1 MPHYVPF
8 FDWSERALA
17 LRHFNYVYWCEHGHG
32 PNLRDVHESLGYS
45 RIEILQT
52 YKELALGIAC
62 TIDPDS
68 QNCPVLRFQPFASFP
83 TQVKAFVDGRFHS
96 YAGCAMEAVA
106 FSNMPP
112 FRDREVR
119 LESYCMCCLA
129 ALGFTAV
136 NGEVI
141 EQQTSM
147 LVHVSTSPVDW
158 YNNDLMIQCDSMN
171 FVIDAE
177 HAERFEKQA
186 CRRGVMFTLEQAK
199 TFVSAAVG
207 ERMWNYNKPAERMD
221 PGVVIAAVGALG
233 VDVTNWG
240 G

>member
-8 FDWSERALA
+8 FEWTDKAIA
-17 LRHFNYVYWCEHGHG
+17 LRRLNYEYWCANGHG
-32 PNLRDVHESLGYS
+32 PNLRDVHEALGYS
-45 RIEILQT
+45 RTEIIQT

-83 TQVKAFVDGRFHS
+83 SQVKAYVDGRFHS

-112 FRDREVR
+112 FAGRTVR

-129 ALGFTAV
+129 PIGFTAV
-136 NGEVI
+136 DGEVVERPASI
-141 EQQTSM
+141 

-158 YNNDLMIQCDSMN
+158 FNHDLMIQCDSMN
-171 FVIDAE
+171 FVIDAD
-177 HAERFEKQA
+177 HAERYERMTATRGIRADLDQA
-186 CRRGVMFTLEQAK
+186 RA
-199 TFVSAAVG
+199 FVGSVGNVRMHDYHWPVGSMDPAAVIEG
-207 ERMWNYNKPAERMD
+207 FR
-221 PGVVIAAVGALG
+221 AAG
-233 VDVTNWG
+233 VDVSPWG
-240 G
+240 A

>member
-8 FDWSERALA
+8 FEWSERALA
-17 LRHFNYVYWCEHGHG
+17 LRNLNYEHWCEHGHG
-32 PNLRDVHESLGYS
+32 PNLRDVHEALGYT
-45 RIEILQT
+45 RTEILQT

-83 TQVKAFVDGRFHS
+83 TQVKAYVDGRFHS

-129 ALGFTAV
+129 PIDFTAV
-136 NGEVI
+136 NGEVVDRPA
-141 EQQTSM
+141 SM
-147 LVHVSTSPVDW
+147 FVHVSTSPVDW
-158 YNNDLMIQCDSMN
+158 FNHDLMIQCDSMN
-171 FVIDAE
+171 FVIDAA
-177 HAERFEKQA
+177 HAERFERQV
-186 CRRGVMFTLEQAK
+186 CRRGVMFDLDQAK
-199 TFVSAAVG
+199 QFVSAAVG
-207 ERMWNYNKPAERMD
+207 ERMWNYHKPSERMD
-221 PGVVIAAVGALG
+221 PGVVIDAVRSLG
-233 VDVTNWG
+233 VDVHNWG

>member
-1 MPHYVPF
+1 MPHYVPPF
-8 FDWSERALA
+8 EWSENALA
-17 LRHFNYVYWCEHGHG
+17 LRQLNYEHWCANGHG
-32 PNLRDVHESLGYS
+32 PNLRDVHEALGLS
-45 RIEILQT
+45 RRDIVQT

-62 TIDPDS
+62 TIEPDS

-112 FRDREVR
+112 FRGREVR
-119 LESYCMCCLA
+119 FETYCMCCLTP
-129 ALGFTAV
+129 LEFTALDGDIV
-136 NGEVI
+136 ASSPALQI
-141 EQQTSM
+141 
-147 LVHVSTSPVDW
+147 HVSTSPYDW
-158 YNNDLMIQCDSMN
+158 FNDDLMIQCDSMN
-171 FVIDAE
+171 FVVDEA
-177 HAERFEKQA
+177 HAERFEREV
-186 CRRGVMFTLEQAK
+186 CRRGVLFTLDQAK

-207 ERMWNYNKPAERMD
+207 ERMWNYAKPVERMD
-221 PGVVIAAVGALG
+221 PAAVVEGVRSLG

>member
-1 MPHYVPF
+1 MPHYVPPF
-8 FDWSERALA
+8 EWSERALA
-17 LRHFNYVYWCEHGHG
+17 LRNLNYVHWCEHGHG
-32 PNLRDVHESLGYS
+32 PNLRDVHEALGYT
-45 RIEILQT
+45 RTEIIQT

-83 TQVKAFVDGRFHS
+83 TQVKAFVDGAFHS

-112 FRDREVR
+112 FRDRTVR

-129 ALGFTAV
+129 PIDFTAV
-136 NGEVI
+136 NGEIV
-141 EQQTSM
+141 EQPESI

-158 YNNDLMIQCDSMN
+158 FNHDLMIQCDSMN

-177 HAERFEKQA
+177 HADRFERQV
-186 CRRGVMFTLEQAK
+186 CRRGVTFTLEQAK
-199 TFVSAAVG
+199 RFVSAAVG
-207 ERMWNYNKPAERMD
+207 ERMWNYHKPTEQMD
-221 PGVVIAAVGALG
+221 PAVVIDAVRSLG
-233 VDVTNWG
+233 VDVTNWAG
-240 G
+240 